1 MVKQVLH
8 YNLDELD
15 SNGSQINWILGER
28 SNGKSYQAK
37 HKKGINRY
45 WCDGINYHANYKNKD
60 EVIEEVIKSKT
71 RRFGLIRRL
80 QEEVKPSVA
89 LNYFS
94 DIDVYKI
101 TDGKYNTFDIYRERI
116 YLANYDI
123 ETHKTKRGEFIGYL
137 FALSIEQNYAGGS
150 FLDITDLIFEEV
162 ITRKIYL
169 KNEPSKLMNLYCTVD
184 RKRGTTRLWLPG
196 NTISRVCPYFEEWG
210 IDELMRNIK
219 QGEIKSLWLPTGE
232 VDEDGIKVEV
242 KMSVEYCKSTG
253 RSSFVIGKH
262 AEMLNTGAWQTEPQ
276 PHLPK
281 SIKEYEVIY
290 KVGFLYKSFKF
301 IANYIMDK
309 ESYSLVWFIYPYSG
323 EFNDDLVV
331 FSDVVKTSPYWF
343 RNIYTCDI
351 QNKNVAN
358 ILRTFTESNIF
369 YASDLAGTDFK
380 QVIDFEIRK

>member
-1 MVKQVLH
+1 MATKIIH
-8 YNLDELD
+8 YNIDELD
-15 SNGSQINWILGER
+15 KEGSQFNWILGER
-28 SNGKSYQAK
+28 SNGKSFQVK

-45 WCDGINYHANYKNKD
+45 WSDGVNYHANYKNKK

-80 QEEVKPSVA
+80 QEETKPSVA
-89 LNYFS
+89 INYFS

-101 TDGKYNTFDIYRERI
+101 TDGKYNSFDIYRERV

-184 RKRGTTRLWLPG
+184 RKRGTTRMWLPG

-210 IDELMRNIK
+210 IDKLIKDIK
-219 QGEIKSLWLPTGE
+219 QGEIRSTWLKTGD
-232 VDEDGIKVEV
+232 VDDEGIPVEV

-253 RSSFVIGKH
+253 RSSYVIGNH
-262 AEMLNTGAWQTEPQ
+262 AEMLNKGTWQTDPQ

-281 SIKEYEVIY
+281 SIKEYKKIY
-290 KVGFLYKSFKF
+290 RIGFCFKSFKF
-301 IANYIMDK
+301 LADFLLDN
-309 ESYSLVWFIYPYSG
+309 ESQSMFWFVYPFTG
-323 EFNDDLVV
+323 EFKKDLVV
-331 FSDVVKTSPYWF
+331 FSDIVKPSLYWF
-343 RNIYTCDI
+343 RNIYT
-351 QNKNVAN
+351 AN
-358 ILRTFTESNIF
+358 IKNKKIVEILHYFTESNIF
-369 YASDLAGTDFK
+369 YASDLCGTDFK
-380 QVIDFEIRK
+380 QVIDFEIKK

>member
-1 MVKQVLH
+1 MSQKLIH

-15 SNGSQINWILGER
+15 NEGSQINWILGER
-28 SNGKSYQAK
+28 SNGKSYQVK

-45 WCDGINYHANYKNKD
+45 WCDGVNKHVNYKDKNK
-60 EVIEEVIKSKT
+60 VIEEIIKSKT

-80 QEEVKPSVA
+80 QEETKPSVA
-89 LNYFS
+89 INYFS
-94 DIDVYKI
+94 DIDIYKI
-101 TDGKYNTFDIYRERI
+101 TNGEYNTFEIYRERI

-210 IDELMRNIK
+210 IDKLVRNIK
-219 QGEIKSLWLPTGE
+219 QGEIKSVWLPTGE
-232 VDEDGIKVEV
+232 IDEEGVPVEV
-242 KMSVEYCKSTG
+242 KISVEYCKSTG
-253 RSSFVIGKH
+253 KSSFVIGKH
-262 AEMLNTGAWQTEPQ
+262 AEMINTGAWQTEPQ

-281 SIKEYEVIY
+281 SRKEY
-290 KVGFLYKSFKF
+290 KCLYKIGFMFKTFKF
-301 IANYIMDK
+301 IGELLTDFENHT
-309 ESYSLVWFIYPYSG
+309 LVWFIFPYYK
-323 EFNDDLVV
+323 EFKNDLLV
-331 FSDVVKTSPYWF
+331 FSDIISTSPYWF
-343 RNIYTCDI
+343 RNIYS
-351 QNKNVAN
+351 AN
-358 ILRTFTESNIF
+358 IKNECTRQVLHTFTESNIF

-380 QVIDFEIRK
+380 QVIDFEIKK

>member
-1 MVKQVLH
+1 MAQKVLH
-8 YNLDELD
+8 YNIDELD
-15 SNGSQINWILGER
+15 NEGSQFNWILGER
-28 SNGKSYQAK
+28 SNGKSYQVK
-37 HKKGINRY
+37 HKKGILRY
-45 WCDGINYHANYKNKD
+45 WEDGINKHANYKNEK
-60 EVIEEVIKSKT
+60 EVIEEVIKAKT

-80 QEEVKPSVA
+80 QEEIKPSVA
-89 LNYFS
+89 INYFS

-101 TDGKYNTFDIYRERI
+101 TDGAYNSFDIYRDRV

-210 IDELMRNIK
+210 IDKLIRDIK
-219 QGEIKSLWLPTGE
+219 QGEIRSIWLSTG
-232 VDEDGIKVEV
+232 VIDDDGIDIKV

-253 RSSFVIGKH
+253 ASSFVIGKH
-262 AEMLNTGAWQTEPQ
+262 AEMLNTGSWQTEPQ

-281 SIKEYEVIY
+281 SIKEYKVLFRIGFQY
-290 KVGFLYKSFKF
+290 KTFKF
-301 IANYIMDK
+301 IADYILDNVD
-309 ESYSLVWFIYPYSG
+309 YSKVWFIYPYSK
-323 EFNDDLVV
+323 EFKDDLIV
-331 FSDVVKTSPYWF
+331 FSDIIKTSIYWH
-343 RNIYTCDI
+343 RNIYSNGI
-351 QNKNVAN
+351 KNPRIIEV
-358 ILRTFTESNIF
+358 LKTFTESNIF
-369 YASDLAGTDFK
+369 YSTDLAGTDFK
-380 QVIDFEIRK
+380 QVIDFEIKK

>member
-1 MVKQVLH
+1 MKIIH
-8 YNLDELD
+8 YNIDTLDYE
-15 SNGSQINWILGER
+15 GSQINWILGER
-28 SNGKSYQAK
+28 SNGKSYQVK

-45 WCDGINYHANYKNKD
+45 WCDGINYHANYKNKN

-80 QEEVKPSVA
+80 QEETKKGVA
-89 LNYFS
+89 INYFS

-101 TDGKYNTFDIYRERI
+101 TDGKYNCFDIVSERV
-116 YLANYDI
+116 YLANYDM

-210 IDELMRNIK
+210 MDKIVRDIK

-232 VDEDGIKVEV
+232 IDEDGVPVEV
-242 KMSVEYCKSTG
+242 KMSIEYCKSTG
-253 RSSFVIGKH
+253 KSSFVIGKH

-281 SIKEYEVIY
+281 SIKEYKLVFR
-290 KVGFLYKSFKF
+290 VGFLYKTFKF
-301 IANYIMDK
+301 IGDYIIDLENYSK
-309 ESYSLVWFIYPYSG
+309 VWFIYPYTR
-323 EFNDDLVV
+323 EFKNDLIV

-343 RNIYTCDI
+343 RNIYSTGIKNNRITDI
-351 QNKNVAN
+351 LK
-358 ILRTFTESNIF
+358 TFTESNIF

-380 QVIDFEIRK
+380 QVIDFEIKK

>member
-1 MVKQVLH
+1 MQVLH
-8 YNLDELD
+8 YNIDTLDKE
-15 SNGSQINWILGER
+15 GSQINWILGER
-28 SNGKSYQAK
+28 SNGKSYQVK
-37 HKKGINRY
+37 HKKGILRY
-45 WCDGINYHANYKNKD
+45 WCDGVNYHANYKNKN
-60 EVIEEVIKSKT
+60 EVIEECIKSKE

-80 QEEVKPSVA
+80 QEEIKPSVA

-101 TDGKYNTFDIYRERI
+101 TDGKYNTFDIYRERV

-162 ITRKIYL
+162 ITRKTYL
-169 KNEPSKLMNLYCTVD
+169 KNEPSKLLNLFCTVD

-210 IDELMRNIK
+210 IDKLVREMK
-219 QGEIKSLWLPTGE
+219 QGDIKSVWIPTGE

-281 SIKEYEVIY
+281 SIKEYQSIF

-301 IANYIMDK
+301 IGEYMQDK
-309 ESYSLVWFIYPYSG
+309 FNNSLIWFIYPYNG
-323 EFNDDLVV
+323 EFKDDLIV
-331 FSDVVKTSPYWF
+331 FSDVIKPSPYWF
-343 RNIYTCDI
+343 RNIYNTNI
-351 QNKNVAN
+351 QNKSVLA
-358 ILRTFTESNIF
+358 ILRNFTESNIF
-369 YASDLAGTDFK
+369 YASDLCGTDFK
-380 QVIDFEIRK
+380 QVIDFEIKK